1 MKGNLYTIIYAA
13 ALSIACALLLTA
25 ASELTAHRREANEQ
39 AEEMKNVL
47 AALKV
52 PVDAGVSPQ
61 ELVGI
66 FEENIRVEKAVAE
79 EGGLELY
86 IYSPKSANGETVA
99 AAVKFAGPG
108 LWGPIKGFLA
118 LEPDMKTIRGI
129 TFYEQEETPGLGGE
143 IATPAFTSQFEGK
156 TIVDQQDKSG
166 LVILTG
172 KSDLAQNEIDGITG
186 ATMTC
191 DKVQE
196 MLNAVIDMIVE
207 VK

>member
-13 ALSIACALLLTA
+13 SLGIACALLLTA
-25 ASELTAHRREANEQ
+25 VSELTAKFRTANEV
-39 AEEMKNVL
+39 AEENRNIL
-47 AALKV
+47 SALKV
-52 PVDAGVSPQ
+52 PVETDASPE
-61 ELVGI
+61 ELVSV
-66 FEENIRVEKAVAE
+66 FDENIRVEKTGDQ
-79 EGGLELY
+79 EGDLELY
-86 IYSPKSANGETVA
+86 IYSPKTANGETVA

-129 TFYEQEETPGLGGE
+129 TFYEQKETPGLGGE
-143 IATPAFTSQFEGK
+143 IGTEAFTKQFEGK
-156 TIVDQQDKSG
+156 SIVDQQGKG
-166 LVILTG
+166 GIIILTG
-172 KSDLAQNEIDGITG
+172 GAERAQNEIDGITG

-196 MLNAVIDMIVE
+196 MLNAVIKDIVE